1 MAYVRERRVGAVSIE
16 RLRPILGGETWARGL
31 GAADRMRALLARR
44 VVWNVNSTAVGGGV
58 AEMLPSLL
66 GYTRG
71 LGIDTRWMVIQ
82 GGDAFFHVTKRLHH
96 ALHGEAGDGSAL
108 GEEARRVYEGTLE
121 PAALELQELVQ
132 PGDIV
137 ILHDPQVAGLAT
149 QLATSGVHLVW
160 RCHIGSDETGPET
173 ERAWAFLAPY
183 LGSIPHYVFSRSVY
197 VPDLCDHGKSTIITP
212 SIDPLSAKN
221 EDLPEA
227 TVRGILAHTG
237 LLEGPADGDLAFTR
251 EDGSPA
257 RVERSADVIRRG
269 PPPAPDAPLV
279 VQVSRWDPLK
289 DMAGV
294 IDGFARLDFAGS
306 PAPELV
312 LAGPNVK
319 AVADDPEGAAVF
331 DDVLAHWRDLPAT
344 VRDRVHLASLPTHDV
359 EENAAIVN
367 ALQRHAAVVVQKSL
381 HEGFGLTVT
390 EAMWKGR
397 PVLASAVG
405 GIQDQIEDGV
415 SGVLLKDPRDR
426 DAFAA
431 ALAGILEDPARAR
444 ALGDAARE
452 RVRERF
458 LGLRHLVKWGALL
471 ERILGEDARGA

>member
-1 MAYVRERRVGAVSIE
+1 MAHVRERRIGAVSLE
-16 RLRPILGGETWARGL
+16 RLKPILGEDTYARGL
-31 GAADRMRALLARR
+31 DAAGRMSALLARR

-82 GGDAFFHVTKRLHH
+82 GDDDFFHVTKRLHH
-96 ALHGEAGDGSAL
+96 ALHGAAGDGSAL
-108 GEEARRVYEGTLE
+108 GAEARRAYEATLE

-132 PGDIV
+132 PGDFV
-137 ILHDPQVAGLAT
+137 ILHDPQVAGLAPR
-149 QLATSGVHLVW
+149 LAACGVHLVW

-173 ERAWAFLAPY
+173 ERGWSFLAPY
-183 LGSIPHYVFSRSVY
+183 LEAVPHYVFSRRVY

-237 LLEGPADGDLAFTR
+237 LVEGPADGDLTFTR

-257 RVERSADVIRRG
+257 RVERSADVIRHG
-269 PPPAPDAPLV
+269 SPPTFDAPLV

-289 DMAGV
+289 DMVGV
-294 IDGFARLDFAGS
+294 MDGFARLSPAEG

-319 AVADDPEGAAVF
+319 AVADDPEGATVF
-331 DDVLAHWRDLPAT
+331 DDVLARWRGLPAA

-381 HEGFGLTVT
+381 REGFGLTVT

-415 SGVLLKDPRDR
+415 SGVLLEDPRDP

-458 LGLRHLVKWGALL
+458 LGLGHLVKWGTLVR
-471 ERILGEDARGA
+471 RILDEAGPDA